1 MFLRIVIMKSI
12 KFFVA
17 AVIVCFSL
25 QSQAALLELDG
36 LGADVSVPGNNDFF
50 SGMGLSYNVGGNL
63 FATSLVDLT
72 FTYLG
77 HEAGY
82 SNDFNAYGQTLNN
95 KTNSVDDSF
104 TVSNVGAGLLNF
116 DFYSYGAN
124 NGWGLGIY
132 NGNNTGFAAYQ
143 SFATLLDITY
153 NSVFYDAIVLFD
165 DSGAGPDDDSDD
177 HIIGIR
183 AVPEP
188 SIVALFGLGL
198 FGLGFARRKI
208 RS

>member
-1 MFLRIVIMKSI
+1 MKKI
-12 KFFVA
+12 KFVA
-17 AVIVCFSL
+17 AGVIACFCL
-25 QSQAALLELDG
+25 QSQAALIELDG
-36 LGADVSVPGNNDFF
+36 GGAYVAVPSNNDYF
-50 SGMGLSYNVGGNL
+50 SGIVSSYNVGGNL

-72 FTYLG
+72 FSYLG

-116 DFYSYGAN
+116 NFHSYGAN
-124 NGWGLGIY
+124 NGWGMGIY

-143 SFATLLDITY
+143 SFATILDITY
-153 NSVFYDAIVLFD
+153 NDVFYDAIVLFD

-188 SIVALFGLGL
+188 SIIALFGLGL
-198 FGLGFARRKI
+198 LGIGFARRRI
-208 RS
+208 PN

>member
-1 MFLRIVIMKSI
+1 MFLRVVTMKSI
-12 KFFVA
+12 KFFAA
-17 AVIVCFSL
+17 AVIACFSL
-25 QSQAALLELDG
+25 QSQAALIELDG
-36 LGADVSVPGNNDFF
+36 GGTDVIVPGNNDFF
-50 SGMGLSYNVGGNL
+50 KDMGLSYNVGGNVL
-63 FATSLVDLT
+63 ATSLVDLT

-82 SNDFNAYGQTLNN
+82 NNDFNAYGQNLNN
-95 KTNSVDDSF
+95 KTNTIGDSF
-104 TVSNVGAGLLNF
+104 SVSGVGAGLLAF
-116 DFYSYGAN
+116 EFYSNNVSQGIN
-124 NGWGLGIY
+124 NGF
-132 NGNNTGFAAYQ
+132 NNGFASFQ

-153 NSVFYDAIVLFD
+153 EGNYYDAIILFD

-198 FGLGFARRKI
+198 FGLGLARRRM